1 MSFEYTIKNFI
12 IYNVFSL
19 TSIKCCDDLLSYIN
33 KKWRNNGTQ
42 TKTEQAQVN
51 ILHKNTKKNTKKNTN
66 TNTKEQWFQL
76 HALINACI
84 VYFSYNDVY
93 DCLMDP
99 TVSIQPC
106 SNLFA
111 GSFALMLH
119 SYHSYAYQMTYM
131 DKLHHGISVFLS
143 TPLCLLYQ
151 TKGIS
156 MYYFFGTGLPGGIDY
171 FLLSLVKQKKLGSI
185 KEKKINS
192 YLNTFI
198 RLPGL
203 AIASYL
209 IWKDAIQHPSKII
222 HYSNR
227 LLALLVFLNGTI
239 FGKMA
244 IENYKER
251 SLENKIHI

>member
-33 KKWRNNGTQ
+33 KWQKNDTQ
-42 TKTEQAQVN
+42 TKNEQEAQVN
-51 ILHKNTKKNTKKNTN
+51 IVHKNKNTKSNTN
-66 TNTKEQWFQL
+66 KNTKEQWFQL
-76 HALINACI
+76 HAFINACI

-93 DCLMDP
+93 DCLMNP
-99 TVSIQPC
+99 SVSIQPC

-119 SYHSYAYQMTYM
+119 GYHSYAYQMTYI
-131 DKLHHGISVFLS
+131 DKLHHGISVFLA

-151 TKGIS
+151 TRGIS

-171 FLLSLVKQKKLGSI
+171 FLLSLVKQKKLDSI

-198 RLPGL
+198 RIPGL
-203 AIASYL
+203 VLASYL

-251 SLENKIHI
+251 SLENKIHK

>member
-33 KKWRNNGTQ
+33 KWRKNDTQ
-42 TKTEQAQVN
+42 TKNEQAQVN
-51 ILHKNTKKNTKKNTN
+51 IVHKNKN

-93 DCLMDP
+93 DCFMDP

-106 SNLFA
+106 SNLFG

-119 SYHSYAYQMTYM
+119 VYHSYAYQMTYM
-131 DKLHHGISVFLS
+131 DKLHHGISVFLA

-171 FLLSLVKQKKLGSI
+171 FLLSLVKQQKLDSI

-198 RLPGL
+198 RIPGL
-203 AIASYL
+203 VLASYL

-251 SLENKIHI
+251 SLENKIHK

>member
-19 TSIKCCDDLLSYIN
+19 TSIKCCDDLLSYMN
-33 KKWRNNGTQ
+33 KKWRKNDTQ
-42 TKTEQAQVN
+42 TKPEQAQVN
-51 ILHKNTKKNTKKNTN
+51 MLHKNK
-66 TNTKEQWFQL
+66 NTKEQWFQL
-76 HALINACI
+76 HAFINACI

-106 SNLFA
+106 SNLFG

-119 SYHSYAYQMTYM
+119 LYHSYAYQMTYI
-131 DKLHHGISVFLS
+131 DKLHHGISVFLA

-171 FLLSLVKQKKLGSI
+171 FLLSLVKQQKLDSI

-198 RLPGL
+198 RIPGL
-203 AIASYL
+203 VLASYL

-251 SLENKIHI
+251 SLENKIHK

>member
-19 TSIKCCDDLLSYIN
+19 TFIKCYDDLLSYMN
-33 KKWRNNGTQ
+33 KKWRKNDTQ
-42 TKTEQAQVN
+42 TKPEQAQV
-51 ILHKNTKKNTKKNTN
+51 IMLHKN

-76 HALINACI
+76 HAFINACI

-93 DCLMDP
+93 DCLMNP
-99 TVSIQPC
+99 SVSIQPC

-119 SYHSYAYQMTYM
+119 VYHSYVYQMTYM
-131 DKLHHGISVFLS
+131 DKLHHGISVFLA
-143 TPLCLLYQ
+143 TPLCMLYQ

-171 FLLSLVKQKKLGSI
+171 FLLSLVKQKKLDSI

-203 AIASYL
+203 VLASYL

-251 SLENKIHI
+251 SLENKIHK